1 MDRKRLAVRVTDV
14 ERVLDNFE
22 SPILGSNFRATL
34 PTGRAVRLLISLQ
47 GQDVISMPALES
59 IAYTQAH
66 IASFELHKAYLPLF
80 SEWGFARIYDN
91 RIEENVKSRLDVLE
105 TAGKWWEQSNPH
117 QVEELGVELFDRAAM
132 SPVPSDAMNKILLKF
147 DEKTCQNTLTH
158 LRQSNLVDKF
168 QYKDVEWLYSPEIF
182 GENYA
187 NTVKY
192 LENQTQ
198 KERKEVF
205 SIVEKV
211 MGDQGIPHDTLR
223 KVANEKLINQM
234 SGAGLILGY
243 PVSFEGATYPF
254 YFTPDIRN
262 RFDREGRGDKFELI
276 KSGMSHFQ
284 FAHRLAEQSTGRL
297 SFNPSIFLDRLLENG
312 KAGNATAIGT
322 DYELLVKKGLVKIE
336 PTYGTR
342 YQFLLPDSKEKIA
355 DLEAIRDAFKDK
367 WIVPKMDLSIMGIPG
382 AVVPGDSIVYRSS
395 KLIQSKELARE
406 YVHEVFK
413 L

>member
-1 MDRKRLAVRVTDV
+1 MDLKRLAVRVTDV
-14 ERVLDNFE
+14 ERVLEYFE

-47 GQDVISMPALES
+47 GQDVVSMPALES
-59 IAYTQAH
+59 MAYTQAH
-66 IASFELHKAYLPLF
+66 ISSWELHKAYLPLF

-91 RIEENVKSRLDVLE
+91 RIEENVKSRLAVLE

-117 QVEELGVELFDRAAM
+117 QVERLGVELFDKAAM
-132 SPVPSDAMNKILLKF
+132 SPVPSEAVDKLLQKF
-147 DEKTCQNTLTH
+147 DQATCRNTLTH
-158 LRQSNLVDKF
+158 LSQSNLVDKF
-168 QYKDVEWLYSPEIF
+168 KYKDVDWLYSPEIF

-192 LENQTQ
+192 LENQTDA
-198 KERKEVF
+198 ERKEVF

-211 MGDQGIPHDTLR
+211 MQDQGVPHHTL
-223 KVANEKLINQM
+223 KKAANENMINQM
-234 SGAGLILGY
+234 AGAGLILGY
-243 PVSFEGATYPF
+243 PVTFEGTTYPF

-276 KSGMSHFQ
+276 KSGISHFQ
-284 FAHRLAEQSTGRL
+284 FAHRLAHQTTGKL
-297 SFNPSIFLDRLLENG
+297 NFNPSIFLDRLLENG

-322 DYELLVKKGLVKIE
+322 DYELLVKRGLVKLQ

-355 DLEAIRDAFKDK
+355 DLEAVRDAFKEK
-367 WIVPKMDLSIMGIPG
+367 WIVPGMDLSIMGIPG

-395 KLIQSKELARE
+395 KLIQGKELARE
-406 YVHEVFK
+406 YAHEVFR

>member
-59 IAYTQAH
+59 IAYSQAH
-66 IASFELHKAYLPLF
+66 IASLELHKAYLPLF

-132 SPVPSDAMNKILLKF
+132 SPVPSDAMNKILQKF

-168 QYKDVEWLYSPEIF
+168 QYKDADWLYSPEIF

-198 KERKEVF
+198 TERKEVF

-211 MGDQGIPHDTLR
+211 MGDQGIPHGTLR
-223 KVANEKLINQM
+223 KVANEKMINQM
-234 SGAGLILGY
+234 AGAGLILGY
-243 PVSFEGATYPF
+243 PVSFEGVTYPF

-276 KSGMSHFQ
+276 KSGISHFQ
-284 FAHRLAEQSTGRL
+284 FAHRLAEQTTGRL

-322 DYELLVKKGLVKIE
+322 DYELLAKKV
-336 PTYGTR
+336 
-342 YQFLLPDSKEKIA
+342 
-355 DLEAIRDAFKDK
+355 
-367 WIVPKMDLSIMGIPG
+367 
-382 AVVPGDSIVYRSS
+382 
-395 KLIQSKELARE
+395 
-406 YVHEVFK
+406 
-413 L
+413 